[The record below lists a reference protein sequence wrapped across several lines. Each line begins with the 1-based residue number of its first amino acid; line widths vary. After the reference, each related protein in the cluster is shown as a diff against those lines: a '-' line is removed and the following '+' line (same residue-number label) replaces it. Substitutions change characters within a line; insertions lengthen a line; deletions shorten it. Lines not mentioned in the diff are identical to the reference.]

1 MKVFISYAS
10 ADKALARKI
19 VEALRQEGLDVWY
32 GDDEIFPGDN
42 WAAKIAQGL
51 EEANAMVVVLT
62 RQALQSEH
70 VRADI
75 SFALGNQNYAH
86 RLVTVFAE
94 DPETLP
100 ETEIPWILR
109 RLKTVNLSAS
119 SNAEAGLQQIVQSL
133 QAAA

>member
-10 ADKALARKI
+10 ADKVLARK
-19 VEALRQEGLDVWY
+19 VVAALRQEGMEVWY
-32 GDDEIFPGDN
+32 DEDEIFPGDN
-42 WAAKIAQGL
+42 WAAKIGQGL
-51 EEANAMVVVLT
+51 EEANAMVVLLT

-75 SFALGNQNYAH
+75 NFALGNENFAH
-86 RLVTVFAE
+86 RLVTVFVD
-94 DPETLP
+94 DPDTLP
-100 ETEIPWILR
+100 ETEIPWVLR

-119 SNAEAGLQQIVQSL
+119 GSAEAGLKQIARSL